1 MTKDMTAGN
10 PLRLIWQFSV
20 PLVFGNLF
28 QQMYNLVDTI
38 IVGRYLGL
46 LSLTAVGATNAIMFL
61 IIGFSLGT
69 CAGIGVPVAQR
80 FGAGDYTDMRKYVMN
95 AVYLC
100 LIIAATLTVA
110 TCLLCDNILT
120 WMGTPADIFDQSYSY
135 LFIIFLGLPFTILYN
150 ATASIIRALGDSK
163 TPFYFLVLSTV
174 LNIVLDLT
182 FIIYF
187 QMGVAGAAIA
197 TITAQAVS
205 GVLCLVYMVKKY
217 DILKSNRE
225 ERRFRAGYIGT
236 LVKMG
241 VPMGLQFSIT
251 AIGSI
256 VLQSAVNALGT
267 IYVSAYTSAL
277 KVQQLAMCPFDA
289 FATAASTFGG
299 QNLGARQFK
308 RIRQGVLCS
317 VGIALIYGVG
327 IGLVLI
333 FAGSKI
339 ALLFVS
345 AGEAEVLGYVQQLLT
360 VSGMFFWLLAILNC
374 TRIAIQGLG
383 YSAAAM
389 LAGYSELVARGLMA
403 LAVIPVR
410 GYAAVCHTNPLAWA
424 FAVCV
429 VVPMFFIVVRR
440 LERKYMV

>member
-100 LIIAATLTVA
+100 LIIAAGLTVA

-174 LNIVLDLT
+174 LNIVLDLM

-187 QMGVAGAAIA
+187 QMGVAGAAVA

-205 GVLCLVYMVKKY
+205 GVLCLIYMVKKY

-251 AIGSI
+251 A
-256 VLQSAVNALGT
+256 
-267 IYVSAYTSAL
+267 
-277 KVQQLAMCPFDA
+277 
-289 FATAASTFGG
+289 
-299 QNLGARQFK
+299 
-308 RIRQGVLCS
+308 
-317 VGIALIYGVG
+317 
-327 IGLVLI
+327 
-333 FAGSKI
+333 
-339 ALLFVS
+339 
-345 AGEAEVLGYVQQLLT
+345 
-360 VSGMFFWLLAILNC
+360 
-374 TRIAIQGLG
+374 
-383 YSAAAM
+383 
-389 LAGYSELVARGLMA
+389 
-403 LAVIPVR
+403 
-410 GYAAVCHTNPLAWA
+410 
-424 FAVCV
+424 
-429 VVPMFFIVVRR
+429 
-440 LERKYMV
+440 

>member
-1 MTKDMTAGN
+1 MTKDMTTGN

-28 QQMYNLVDTI
+28 QQLYNLVDTI

-46 LSLTAVGATNAIMFL
+46 LSLTAVGATNSIMFL
-61 IIGFSLGT
+61 IIGFCSGT
-69 CAGIGVPVAQR
+69 CTGIGVPVAQR
-80 FGAGDYTDMRKYVMN
+80 FGAKDYSEMHKYVMN

-100 LIIAATLTVA
+100 LIIAAGLTVA
-110 TCLLCDNILT
+110 TCLLCDDILT

-174 LNIVLDLT
+174 LNIVLDLI
-182 FIIYF
+182 FIISF
-187 QMGVAGAAIA
+187 QMGVAGAAVA

-205 GVLCLVYMVKKY
+205 GVLCLIYMVKKY

-256 VLQSAVNALGT
+256 ILQSAVNMLGT
-267 IYVSAYTSAL
+267 VYVSAYTSAL

-289 FATAASTFGG
+289 FATAGSTFSG

-317 VGIALIYGVG
+317 VGIALVYSVG

-345 AGEAEVLGYVQQLLT
+345 AAETEVLGYVQQLLT
-360 VSGMFFWLLAILNC
+360 VSGIFFWLLAILNC
-374 TRIAIQGLG
+374 TRMAIQGLG

-389 LAGYSELVARGLMA
+389 LAGCSELVARGLVA
-403 LAVIPVR
+403 LVFIPMR
-410 GYAAVCHTNPLAWA
+410 GYHAVCYTSPLAWT

-429 VVPMFFIVVRR
+429 VVPMFLIVVRR